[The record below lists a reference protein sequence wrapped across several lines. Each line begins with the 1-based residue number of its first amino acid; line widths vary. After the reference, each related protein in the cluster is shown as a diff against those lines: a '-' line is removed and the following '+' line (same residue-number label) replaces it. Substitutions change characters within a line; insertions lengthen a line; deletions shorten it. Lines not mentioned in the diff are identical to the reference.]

1 MALQPGKYPLQHL
14 GIKIARGDVIAIQDD
29 ESLRERILWP
39 NFAGIKKSGYD
50 SEGDRNFNIHL
61 TKKEADDL
69 AADGWN
75 VKCKP
80 ARPDDED
87 QVERCVLKCKVGYK
101 IKPPRVKMI
110 GDKSR
115 RETFLTEEN
124 IALLDDA
131 EIATVDLS
139 FVPFFYTMFEGT
151 PQEADGVAAYLKT
164 MYVVVVEDELDMKW
178 DKIQREARG
187 EE

>member
-14 GIKIARGDVIAIQDD
+14 GVKIARGDVVTVADTD
-29 ESLRERILWP
+29 EVNGRILWP
-39 NFAGIKKSGYD
+39 NFKGAKSTFNA
-50 SEGDRNFNIHL
+50 EGDRNFNIHL

-80 ARPDDED
+80 PRPEDED

-101 IKPPRVKMI
+101 INPPRVKMI

-115 RETFLTEEN
+115 NETLLDEN
-124 IALLDDA
+124 TIGLLDDA
-131 EIATVDLS
+131 DIATVDLS
-139 FVPFFYTMFEGT
+139 FVPYFYTMFEGT
-151 PQEADGVAAYLKT
+151 PQETDGVAAYLRS

-178 DKIQREARG
+178 DEIQREARG
-187 EE
+187 EV